1 MEFAHLVLI
10 QVKSWFQISAINV
23 MRPVSPVLEQQQPVP
38 AVHQAGNRTIVTI
51 TQFKYSF

>member
-38 AVHQAGNRTIVTI
+38 AVRQAGNRII
-51 TQFKYSF
+51 FDHNLI